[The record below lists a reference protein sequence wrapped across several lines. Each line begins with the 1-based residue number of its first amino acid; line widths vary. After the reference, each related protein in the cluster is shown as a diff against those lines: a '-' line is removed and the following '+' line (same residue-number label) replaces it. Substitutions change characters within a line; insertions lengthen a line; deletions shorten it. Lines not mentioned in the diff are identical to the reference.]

1 MTISYENIY
10 NRFLQKVDDIEFLQL
25 DKDIAYEKM
34 SGWLHA
40 ALSIPYARR
49 LFETL
54 EKHDDIMELRYTLKH
69 PVDEDGDNDFI
80 EEALALGMLIEWL
93 EPKVQT
99 TTLTARGLFG
109 REQKLYS
116 AANHLAQMR
125 GILSDARSKQR
136 KLIMDKGYINNSYLD
151 GSR

>member
-10 NRFLQKVDDIEFLQL
+10 NRFLQKIDDIEFLQL
-25 DKDIAYEKM
+25 ETNTAYEKM
-34 SGWLHA
+34 SGWLHT
-40 ALSIPYARR
+40 ALSIPYVRR

-54 EKHDDIMELRYTLKH
+54 EKHDDILELRYTLKH

-80 EEALALGMLIEWL
+80 EEALALGMLIAWL

-99 TTLTARGLFG
+99 TTTITQGLFG
-109 REQKLYS
+109 REQKYYS
-116 AANHLAQMR
+116 QSSHLGQTR
-125 GILSDARSKQR
+125 ELLETTRSKQR

-151 GSR
+151 GD

>member
-10 NRFLQKVDDIEFLQL
+10 NRFLQKIDDIEFLQL
-25 DKDIAYEKM
+25 ETNIAYEKM
-34 SGWLHA
+34 SGWLHT
-40 ALSIPYARR
+40 ALSIPYVRR

-54 EKHDDIMELRYTLKH
+54 EKHDDILELRYTLKH

-80 EEALALGMLIEWL
+80 EEALALGMLIAWL

-99 TTLTARGLFG
+99 TTTITQGLFG
-109 REQKLYS
+109 REQKAFS
-116 AANHLAQMR
+116 QASHLGETR
-125 GILSDARSKQR
+125 ELFETTRSKQR

-151 GSR
+151 GD